1 MSTRTRYVRK
11 YARNE
16 ETYTQ
21 RRDRLGIKRAIILC
35 HESIVKEM
43 QELARKRTQ
52 EIIGGDVE
60 APRTPNPAYK
70 SLEKDNP
77 MNGTVQKDN

>member
-1 MSTRTRYVRK
+1 VRK
-11 YARNE
+11 YVQNE

-35 HESIVKEM
+35 HESLVKEM

-52 EIIGGDVE
+52 EIIGGGVDT
-60 APRTPNPAYK
+60 PRIPNPAYK
-70 SLEKDNP
+70 SLEKDNLT
-77 MNGTVQKDN
+77 NGSGQENN

>member
-1 MSTRTRYVRK
+1 MSTYIRK
-11 YARNE
+11 YLLNE

-21 RRDRLGIKRAIILC
+21 RRARLGIKRAIILC

-52 EIIGGDVE
+52 EIIGEDVHVSK
-60 APRTPNPAYK
+60 APNPDL
-70 SLEKDNP
+70 LENNHP
-77 MNGTVQKDN
+77 TNGSVQSDK

>member
-1 MSTRTRYVRK
+1 MSFHTKYVCK
-11 YARNE
+11 YTRNE

-21 RRDRLGIKRAIILC
+21 RRARLGIKRAIILC

-52 EIIGGDVE
+52 EIIGEDVHVSK
-60 APRTPNPAYK
+60 TPNPEFIENNHPTNG
-70 SLEKDNP
+70 SVQEEK
-77 MNGTVQKDN
+77 

>member
-1 MSTRTRYVRK
+1 MSTYIRK
-11 YARNE
+11 YRLNE

-52 EIIGGDVE
+52 EIIGEDVHVSKV
-60 APRTPNPAYK
+60 PNPEL
-70 SLEKDNP
+70 LENNHP
-77 MNGTVQKDN
+77 INGSVQSDK

>member
-1 MSTRTRYVRK
+1 MSTYIRK
-11 YARNE
+11 YLLNE

-52 EIIGGDVE
+52 EIIGEDVHVSK
-60 APRTPNPAYK
+60 ATYPDF
-70 SLEKDNP
+70 LENDHP
-77 MNGTVQKDN
+77 MNGSVQSEKE